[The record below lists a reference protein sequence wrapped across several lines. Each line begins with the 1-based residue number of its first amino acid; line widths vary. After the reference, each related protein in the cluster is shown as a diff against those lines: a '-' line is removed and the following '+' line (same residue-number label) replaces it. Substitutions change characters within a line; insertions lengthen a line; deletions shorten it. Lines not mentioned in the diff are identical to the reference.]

1 MEDTWNNIKD
11 SIIGKIGN
19 NVSILDGAIIG
30 KKGLLSIGF
39 ADIVGSVI
47 SGLFWLYI
55 ASQVNPD
62 VFGELIYFISIAGL
76 AQLVSLIGSSNALTV
91 YTAKNVKIQSTL
103 FLISILATAI
113 SLATITIFYNRID
126 AGLLAVGFVLFSL
139 VNSVILGNKLFVKY
153 SKLVLSQKI
162 LTLILGLGLY
172 FVFDV
177 YGIIYGLALSYIP
190 HLVIF
195 VKEFSRTKIDFTLLK
210 TRKGFIINNY
220 VMNLTAGLGGIVDK
234 LIIAPVLGFALLGN
248 YSLAAQMLTM
258 MMMFSAVVYKYLL
271 PLDASGE
278 SNKKIRQIA
287 LVISIIIATLGVTI
301 LPNVIDWLFP
311 KFIDAKDAIQ
321 IMSLAVVPG
330 TVSILYGSKFLGM
343 EKSKIVMIPKLVSL
357 GVVIGGFLY
366 FGPIYGTAGLAW
378 VIVTALTWESIF
390 LFIMNRTLRVS

>member
-11 SIIGKIGN
+11 SIIR
-19 NVSILDGAIIG
+19 

-39 ADIVGSVI
+39 ADIVGSAI

-103 FLISILATAI
+103 FLISLLATAI

-195 VKEFSRTKIDFTLLK
+195 VKEFSRTKIDFALLK
-210 TRKGFIINNY
+210 PRKGFIINNY
-220 VMNLTAGLGGIVDK
+220 VMSLTAGLGGTVDK

-271 PLDASGE
+271 PMDASGE

-287 LVISIIIATLGVTI
+287 LVISIIIAILGVTI

-321 IMSLAVVPG
+321 IMSLGVVPG
-330 TVSILYGSKFLGM
+330 TISILYGSKFLGM
-343 EKSKIVMIPKLVSL
+343 EKSKIVMITKLVSL
-357 GVVIGGFLY
+357 GIVIGGFLY
-366 FGPIYGTAGLAW
+366 FGPIYGTVGLAW

-390 LFIMNRTLRVS
+390 LFIMNRTLRAS

>member
-11 SIIGKIGN
+11 SIIR
-19 NVSILDGAIIG
+19 

-39 ADIVGSVI
+39 ADIVGSAI

-103 FLISILATAI
+103 FLISLLATAI

-220 VMNLTAGLGGIVDK
+220 VMNLTAGLGGTVDK

-287 LVISIIIATLGVTI
+287 LVISIIIAILGVTI

-321 IMSLAVVPG
+321 IMSLGVVPG

-357 GVVIGGFLY
+357 GIVIGGFLY
-366 FGPIYGTAGLAW
+366 FGPIYGTVGLAW
-378 VIVTALTWESIF
+378 IIVTALTWESIF
-390 LFIMNRTLRVS
+390 LFIMNRTLRAS

>member
-1 MEDTWNNIKD
+1 MKNTWKNFKD
-11 SIIGKIGN
+11 N
-19 NVSILDGAIIG
+19 LIG

-39 ADIVGSVI
+39 ADVVGSAI

-55 ASQVNPD
+55 ATQLNPD
-62 VFGELIYFISIAGL
+62 VFGELIYFISLAGL
-76 AQLVSLIGSSNALTV
+76 AQMVSLIGSSNALTV

-103 FLISILATAI
+103 FVISILAAAI
-113 SLATITIFYNRID
+113 SLAIITIFLNRID
-126 AGLLAVGFVLFSL
+126 AGLLAVGFVVFSL
-139 VNSVILGNKLFVKY
+139 VNSVILGKKLFVKY

-162 LTLILGLGLY
+162 LTLILGIGLY

-210 TRKGFIINNY
+210 PRKGFIINNY
-220 VMNLTAGLGGIVDK
+220 VMSLTAGLGGTVDK

-258 MMMFSAVVYKYLL
+258 MMMFSAVIYKYLL
-271 PLDASGE
+271 PFDASGE
-278 SNKKIRQIA
+278 PNKKIRQIA
-287 LVISIIIATLGVTI
+287 LVISIIITILGVTI

-321 IMSLAVVPG
+321 IMSLGVVPG
-330 TVSILYGSKFLGM
+330 TISILYGSKFLGM

-366 FGPIYGTAGLAW
+366 FGPIYGTVGLAW

-390 LFIMNRTLRVS
+390 LFIMNRTLKAS

>member
-1 MEDTWNNIKD
+1 MKNNWNNFKD
-11 SIIGKIGN
+11 SIIGQ
-19 NVSILDGAIIG
+19 
-30 KKGLLSIGF
+30 KGLFSIGF
-39 ADIVGSVI
+39 ADIVGSAI
-47 SGLFWLYI
+47 SAFFWLYI
-55 ASQVNPD
+55 ASQLNPD
-62 VFGELIYFISIAGL
+62 AYGEIIYFISIAGL

-103 FLISILATAI
+103 FLISILAAAI
-113 SLATITIFYNRID
+113 SLAIITIFYNRID
-126 AGLLAVGFVLFSL
+126 AGLLAVGFVVFSL
-139 VNSVILGNKLFVKY
+139 VNSVILGKKLFVKY

-210 TRKGFIINNY
+210 TRRGFIINNY
-220 VMNLTAGLGGIVDK
+220 VMNLTAGLGGTVDK

-287 LVISIIIATLGVTI
+287 LVISIIIAILGVTI

-321 IMSLAVVPG
+321 IMSLGVVPG

-357 GVVIGGFLY
+357 GIVIGGFLY
-366 FGPIYGTAGLAW
+366 FGPIYGTVGLAW

-390 LFIMNRTLRVS
+390 LFIMNRTLRAS

>member
-1 MEDTWNNIKD
+1 MKDTLKNFKD
-11 SIIGKIGN
+11 K
-19 NVSILDGAIIG
+19 LIG

-47 SGLFWLYI
+47 SAFFWLYI
-55 ASQVNPD
+55 ASQLNPEIY
-62 VFGELIYFISIAGL
+62 GELIYFISIAGL
-76 AQLVSLIGSSNALTV
+76 AQMVSLFGSSNALTV

-103 FLISILATAI
+103 FVISILAAAI
-113 SLATITIFYNRID
+113 SLAIITIFLNRID
-126 AGLLAVGFVLFSL
+126 AGLLAVGFVVFSL
-139 VNSVILGNKLFVKY
+139 VNSVILGKKLFVKY

-162 LTLILGLGLY
+162 LTLILGIGLY

-210 TRKGFIINNY
+210 PRKGFIINNY
-220 VMNLTAGLGGIVDK
+220 VMSLTAGLGGTVDK

-271 PLDASGE
+271 PFDASGE
-278 SNKKIRQIA
+278 PNKKIRQIA
-287 LVISIIIATLGVTI
+287 LVISIIITILGVTI

-321 IMSLAVVPG
+321 IMSLGVVPG
-330 TVSILYGSKFLGM
+330 TISILYGSKFLGM

-366 FGPIYGTAGLAW
+366 FGPIYGTVGLAW

-390 LFIMNRTLRVS
+390 LFIMNRTLKAS

>member
-11 SIIGKIGN
+11 RIIR
-19 NVSILDGAIIG
+19 

-39 ADIVGSVI
+39 ADIVGSGI
-47 SGLFWLYI
+47 SAFFWLYI
-55 ASQVNPD
+55 ASQLNPD
-62 VFGELIYFISIAGL
+62 AYGEIIYFISIAGL

-103 FLISILATAI
+103 FLISLLATAI

-210 TRKGFIINNY
+210 TRRGFIINNY
-220 VMNLTAGLGGIVDK
+220 VMNLTAGLGGTVDK

-287 LVISIIIATLGVTI
+287 LVISIIITILGVTI

-321 IMSLAVVPG
+321 IMSLGVVPG

-366 FGPIYGTAGLAW
+366 FGPIYGTVGLAW

-390 LFIMNRTLRVS
+390 LFIMNRTLRAS

>member
-1 MEDTWNNIKD
+1 MEDTWNTIKD
-11 SIIGKIGN
+11 SIIGK
-19 NVSILDGAIIG
+19 
-30 KKGLLSIGF
+30 KRLLSIGF
-39 ADIVGSVI
+39 ADIVGSAI

-55 ASQVNPD
+55 ASQLNPD

-76 AQLVSLIGSSNALTV
+76 AQMVSLFGSSNALTV

-103 FLISILATAI
+103 FVISILAAAI
-113 SLATITIFYNRID
+113 SLAIITIFLNRID
-126 AGLLAVGFVLFSL
+126 AGLLAVGFVVFSL
-139 VNSVILGNKLFVKY
+139 VNSVILGKKLFVKY

-162 LTLILGLGLY
+162 LTLILGIGLY

-210 TRKGFIINNY
+210 PRKGFIINNY
-220 VMNLTAGLGGIVDK
+220 VMSLTAGLGGTVDK

-271 PLDASGE
+271 PLDSSGE

-287 LVISIIIATLGVTI
+287 LVISIIITILGVTI

-321 IMSLAVVPG
+321 IMSLGVVPG
-330 TVSILYGSKFLGM
+330 TISILYGSKFLGM
-343 EKSKIVMIPKLVSL
+343 EKSKIVLIPKLVSL

-366 FGPIYGTAGLAW
+366 FGPIYGTVGLAW

-390 LFIMNRTLRVS
+390 LFIMNRTLKAS

>member
-1 MEDTWNNIKD
+1 MEDTWKNFKD
-11 SIIGKIGN
+11 N
-19 NVSILDGAIIG
+19 IIG

-39 ADIVGSVI
+39 ADIVGSAI

-55 ASQVNPD
+55 ASQLNPD

-76 AQLVSLIGSSNALTV
+76 AQMVSLLGSSNALTV

-103 FLISILATAI
+103 FVISILAAAI
-113 SLATITIFYNRID
+113 SLAIITIFLNRID
-126 AGLLAVGFVLFSL
+126 AGLLAVGFVVFSL
-139 VNSVILGNKLFVKY
+139 VNSVILGKKLFIKY

-162 LTLILGLGLY
+162 LTLILGIGLY

-210 TRKGFIINNY
+210 PRKGFIINNY
-220 VMNLTAGLGGIVDK
+220 VMSLTAGLGGTVDK
-234 LIIAPVLGFALLGN
+234 LIIAPVLGLALLGN
-248 YSLAAQMLTM
+248 YSLALQMLTM

-278 SNKKIRQIA
+278 PNKKIRQITII
-287 LVISIIIATLGVTI
+287 ISIIITVLGVTI
-301 LPNVIDWLFP
+301 LPNVIDWIFP

-321 IMSLAVVPG
+321 IMSIGIIPG
-330 TVSILYGSKFLGM
+330 TISILYSSKFLGM
-343 EKSKIVMIPKLVSL
+343 EKSKFVMITKLVSL
-357 GVVIGGFLY
+357 GILIGGFLY
-366 FGPIYGTAGLAW
+366 FGPIYGTIGLAW
-378 VIVTALTWESIF
+378 IIVTIMIWEAIF
-390 LFIMNRTLRVS
+390 LIIMSRSLRTV

>member
-11 SIIGKIGN
+11 RIIR
-19 NVSILDGAIIG
+19 

-39 ADIVGSVI
+39 ADIVGSAI

-103 FLISILATAI
+103 FLISLLATAI

-210 TRKGFIINNY
+210 TRRGFIINNY
-220 VMNLTAGLGGIVDK
+220 VMNLTAGLGGTVDK

-287 LVISIIIATLGVTI
+287 LVISIIIAILGVTI

-321 IMSLAVVPG
+321 IMSLGVVPG

-357 GVVIGGFLY
+357 GIVIGGFLY
-366 FGPIYGTAGLAW
+366 FGPIYGTVGLAW

-390 LFIMNRTLRVS
+390 LFIMNRTLRAS

>member
-1 MEDTWNNIKD
+1 MKNNWNNFKD
-11 SIIGKIGN
+11 SLIGQ
-19 NVSILDGAIIG
+19 
-30 KKGLLSIGF
+30 KGLFSIGF
-39 ADIVGSVI
+39 ADIVGSGV
-47 SGLFWLYI
+47 SAFFWLYI
-55 ASQVNPD
+55 ASQLSPD
-62 VFGELIYFISIAGL
+62 AYGEIIYFISIAGL

-103 FLISILATAI
+103 FFVSILATAI
-113 SLATITIFYNRID
+113 SLAVITIFLDRID
-126 AGLLAVGFVLFSL
+126 VGLLAVGYVIFSL
-139 VNSVILGNKLFVKY
+139 VNSVMLGKKLFVKY
-153 SKLVLSQKI
+153 SKLILSQKI
-162 LTLILGLGLY
+162 LTLILGVGLY

-190 HLVIF
+190 HLVVF
-195 VKEFSRTKIDFTLLK
+195 VKEFSRTRIDFALLK
-210 TRKGFIINNY
+210 PRKGFIINNY
-220 VMNLTAGLGGIVDK
+220 VMNLTAGLGGTVDK

-321 IMSLAVVPG
+321 IMSLGVVPG

-366 FGPIYGTAGLAW
+366 FGPIYGTVGLAW
-378 VIVTALTWESIF
+378 VIVTALTQESIF
-390 LFIMNRTLRVS
+390 LLIMNRTLKAT

>member
-1 MEDTWNNIKD
+1 MEDTWNTIKD
-11 SIIGKIGN
+11 S
-19 NVSILDGAIIG
+19 IIG

-55 ASQVNPD
+55 ASQLNPD

-76 AQLVSLIGSSNALTV
+76 AQMVSLLGSSNALTV

-103 FLISILATAI
+103 FVISILAAAI
-113 SLATITIFYNRID
+113 SLAIITIFLNRLD
-126 AGLLAVGFVLFSL
+126 AGLLAVGFVVFSL
-139 VNSVILGNKLFVKY
+139 VNSVILGKKLFVKY

-162 LTLILGLGLY
+162 LTLILGIGLY

-210 TRKGFIINNY
+210 PRKGFIINNY
-220 VMNLTAGLGGIVDK
+220 VISLTAGLGGTVDK

-258 MMMFSAVVYKYLL
+258 MMMFTAVVYKYLL

-278 SNKKIRQIA
+278 PNKKIRQITII
-287 LVISIIIATLGVTI
+287 ISIIITVLGVTI
-301 LPNVIDWLFP
+301 LPNVIDWIFP

-321 IMSLAVVPG
+321 IMSLGIIPA
-330 TVSILYGSKFLGM
+330 TISILYSSKFLGM
-343 EKSKIVMIPKLVSL
+343 EKSKFLLIAKFVSL
-357 GVVIGGFLY
+357 VVLIGGFLY
-366 FGPIYGTAGLAW
+366 FGPIYGTVGLAW
-378 VIVTALTWESIF
+378 VIVAILTWESIF
-390 LFIMNRTLRVS
+390 LFIMSRSLRAV

>member
-1 MEDTWNNIKD
+1 MKNIWKNFKD
-11 SIIGKIGN
+11 KIIGQ
-19 NVSILDGAIIG
+19 
-30 KKGLLSIGF
+30 KGLLSIGF
-39 ADIVGSVI
+39 ADIVGSAI

-55 ASQVNPD
+55 ASQLNPEIY
-62 VFGELIYFISIAGL
+62 GELIYFISIAGL
-76 AQLVSLIGSSNALTV
+76 AQMVSLLGSSNALTV

-103 FLISILATAI
+103 FLISILAAAI
-113 SLATITIFYNRID
+113 SLAIITIFLNRID
-126 AGLLAVGFVLFSL
+126 AGLLAVGFVVFSL
-139 VNSVILGNKLFVKY
+139 VNSVILGKKLFVKY

-195 VKEFSRTKIDFTLLK
+195 VKEFSRTKIDFALLK
-210 TRKGFIINNY
+210 PRKGFIINNY
-220 VMNLTAGLGGIVDK
+220 VMNLTSGLGGTLDK
-234 LIIAPVLGFALLGN
+234 LIIAPVLGLALLGN
-248 YSLAAQMLTM
+248 YSLALQMFTM

-271 PLDASGE
+271 PLDASGK

-287 LVISIIIATLGVTI
+287 IIISIIMTILGVTI

-321 IMSLAVVPG
+321 IMSLGVVPG
-330 TVSILYGSKFLGM
+330 TISILYGSKFLGM

-357 GVVIGGFLY
+357 GIVIGGFLY
-366 FGPIYGTAGLAW
+366 FGPIYGTVGLAW

-390 LFIMNRTLRVS
+390 LFIMNRTLKAS

>member
-1 MEDTWNNIKD
+1 MEDTWNTIKD
-11 SIIGKIGN
+11 SIIGK
-19 NVSILDGAIIG
+19 
-30 KKGLLSIGF
+30 KRLLSIGF
-39 ADIVGSVI
+39 ADIVGSAI

-55 ASQVNPD
+55 ASQLNPEIY
-62 VFGELIYFISIAGL
+62 GELIYFISIAGL
-76 AQLVSLIGSSNALTV
+76 AQMVSLLGSSNALTV

-103 FLISILATAI
+103 FVISILAAAI
-113 SLATITIFYNRID
+113 SLAIITIFLNRID
-126 AGLLAVGFVLFSL
+126 AGLLAVGFVVFSL
-139 VNSVILGNKLFVKY
+139 VNSVILGKKLFIKY

-162 LTLILGLGLY
+162 LTLILGIGLY

-210 TRKGFIINNY
+210 PRKGFIINNY
-220 VMNLTAGLGGIVDK
+220 VMSLTAGLGGTVDK

-258 MMMFSAVVYKYLL
+258 MMMFSAVIYKYLL
-271 PLDASGE
+271 PFDASGE
-278 SNKKIRQIA
+278 PNKKIRQIA
-287 LVISIIIATLGVTI
+287 LVISIIITILGVTI

-321 IMSLAVVPG
+321 IMSLGVVPG
-330 TVSILYGSKFLGM
+330 TISILYGSKFLGM

-366 FGPIYGTAGLAW
+366 FGPIYGTVGLAW

-390 LFIMNRTLRVS
+390 LFIMNRTLKAS

>member
-1 MEDTWNNIKD
+1 MEDTWNTIKD
-11 SIIGKIGN
+11 SIIGK
-19 NVSILDGAIIG
+19 
-30 KKGLLSIGF
+30 KRLLSIGF
-39 ADIVGSVI
+39 ADIVGSAI

-103 FLISILATAI
+103 FLISLLATAI

-210 TRKGFIINNY
+210 TRRGFIINNY
-220 VMNLTAGLGGIVDK
+220 VMNLTAGLGGTVDK

-287 LVISIIIATLGVTI
+287 LVISIIIAILGVTI

-321 IMSLAVVPG
+321 IMSLGVVPG

-357 GVVIGGFLY
+357 GIVIGGFLY
-366 FGPIYGTAGLAW
+366 FGPIYGTVGLAW

-390 LFIMNRTLRVS
+390 LFIMNRTLRAS